1 MRTIIVG
8 LAMTA
13 MLLTGLLVGSVW
25 QSAVQAE
32 AEWFDAEMS
41 AIGAWYTTDL
51 LLARQPDRPERAN
64 RDTPE
69 RLRRLVLSSVIN
81 SIAEETNLTVVEIR
95 AQVKAG
101 QTLTQIAQA
110 GGTSSASVQQ
120 HTLDE
125 ISLLLHHAIISGRM
139 HEQRANTIL
148 KGLTQ
153 RLPDLMDNSK
163 LADGVIQAEEQ
174 FKDNFSERMTVRGLA
189 AASDLTVPDILAR
202 MRAGEPIGA
211 IARASSISSAEVVT
225 AATPIIQQ
233 HLERSLQTGIIQ
245 QTAVDAF
252 LAEFPER
259 VAALLAQTTRE

>member
-1 MRTIIVG
+1 MRPIMVG

-13 MLLTGLLVGSVW
+13 MLLAGLLVSSFW

-32 AEWFDAEMS
+32 AAWFDAEMRT
-41 AIGAWYTTDL
+41 IGAWYTTDL
-51 LLARQPDRPERAN
+51 PLARQLDQPERAN

-69 RLRRLVLSSVIN
+69 RLRRLVLANVIT
-81 SIAEETNLTVVEIR
+81 SIAEETNLTVAEIR

-101 QTLTQIAQA
+101 QTLTQIAEA
-110 GGTSSASVQQ
+110 GGTSSTSVQQ

-125 ISLLLHHAIISGRM
+125 ISLLLHQAIISGRM
-139 HEQRANTIL
+139 HEQQANTIL

-153 RLPDLMDNSK
+153 RLPDLMDNPE
-163 LADGVIQAEEQ
+163 LADGLIQAEEQ
-174 FKDNFSERMTVRGLA
+174 FKDNVSEQMTVRGLA
-189 AASDLTVPDILAR
+189 AASDLMVPDILAR
-202 MRAGEPIGA
+202 MRAGESIGT

-225 AATPIIQQ
+225 AATPMIQQ
-233 HLERSLQTGIIQ
+233 HLERPLQTGIIQ
-245 QTAVDAF
+245 QTAADAF